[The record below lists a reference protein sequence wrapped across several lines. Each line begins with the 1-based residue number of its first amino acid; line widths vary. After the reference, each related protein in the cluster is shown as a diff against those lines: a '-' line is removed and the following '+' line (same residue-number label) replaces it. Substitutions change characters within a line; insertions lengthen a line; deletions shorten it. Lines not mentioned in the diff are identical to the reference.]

1 MKDSEKKGILILII
15 VSIIIIGIVFTIRN
29 NRNKKQEIPE
39 ENTTNNSQ
47 YVQTSKD
54 GIKQATSS
62 KLNETKTIGDIEVSD
77 IQIVEQNGLATI
89 TAVVKNNSG
98 TTKKEFP
105 MTLKLLNEK
114 GETIQEVG
122 AYVGT
127 IKSGETRGIN
137 ASVNMDISQIY
148 DISIEM

>member
-54 GIKQATSS
+54 GIKQGTSS